1 MKKTYVVDTNVLVQ
15 SPYGLY
21 VFEENEVVIPLVVEE
36 LDGLKKAEGEKG
48 ANARQAIRLLD
59 SLRQRGNL
67 LEGVPIQ
74 NGGTVRVETNCV
86 DVTLPR
92 DLPENESDNRILMV
106 CKGLKEADP
115 CRDVIL
121 VTKDIVLRI
130 KAQLLSIRAE
140 DFEAEQVSRQEA
152 NYTGRGHAYLP
163 QNAVGDFKNGG
174 VPLSLLYHTDD
185 NGNPLPLSFTENEFF
200 LLTPDES
207 AGVTLLGRVEGQQMV
222 PLRYRKQRPYGVTPR
237 NVGQYFLQE
246 ALMESAEKAPL
257 VIVKGMAGTAKTF
270 YSIAVGLEKVF
281 NNPTGEY
288 RRIIVSRPNAQFDDD
303 IGFLP
308 GTEQEKISPLMRPVV
323 DALEQLLDSDEAGR
337 YEDESL
343 LTDKVQEIFDR
354 DIIETEALNFIRG
367 GSIVKTYLIIDEA
380 QNITPSQAKG
390 IITRAGKGTKIILLG
405 DPQQIDRPF
414 LDERTNGLSYAAKCM
429 RGSPLCWQITMGRDE
444 CERSSLAMDAI
455 QRL

>member
-174 VPLSLLYHTDD
+174 VPPSLLYHTDD

-303 IGFLP
+303 IGFPP

-367 GSIVKTYLIIDEA
+367 RSIVKTYLIIDEA

>member
-1 MKKTYVVDTNVLVQ
+1 
-15 SPYGLY
+15 
-21 VFEENEVVIPLVVEE
+21 
-36 LDGLKKAEGEKG
+36 
-48 ANARQAIRLLD
+48 
-59 SLRQRGNL
+59 
-67 LEGVPIQ
+67 
-74 NGGTVRVETNCV
+74 
-86 DVTLPR
+86 
-92 DLPENESDNRILMV
+92 MV

-367 GSIVKTYLIIDEA
+367 RSIVKTYLIIDEA

>member
-343 LTDKVQEIFDR
+343 LTDKVQEILDR

-367 GSIVKTYLIIDEA
+367 RSIVKTYLIIDEA

>member
-308 GTEQEKISPLMRPVV
+308 GTEQEKIPPSCGRWWMRWNSSWTPMKPDAMRMSPSSPTR
-323 DALEQLLDSDEAGR
+323 SR
-337 YEDESL
+337 KSS
-343 LTDKVQEIFDR
+343 T
-354 DIIETEALNFIRG
+354 
-367 GSIVKTYLIIDEA
+367 
-380 QNITPSQAKG
+380 G
-390 IITRAGKGTKIILLG
+390 I
-405 DPQQIDRPF
+405 
-414 LDERTNGLSYAAKCM
+414 
-429 RGSPLCWQITMGRDE
+429 
-444 CERSSLAMDAI
+444 SS
-455 QRL
+455 RRKR

>member
-308 GTEQEKISPLMRPVV
+308 GTEQEKIPPLMRPVV

-367 GSIVKTYLIIDEA
+367 RSIVKTYLIIDEA

>member
-1 MKKTYVVDTNVLVQ
+1 MNKTYVVDTNVLVQ

-21 VFEENEVVIPLVVEE
+21 AFEENEVVIPLVVVEE

-48 ANARQAIRLLD
+48 ANARKAIRLLD

-67 LEGVPIQ
+67 LSGVPIQ

-86 DVTLPR
+86 DVSLPR

-115 CRDVIL
+115 CRDIVL

-152 NYTGRGHAYLP
+152 NYTGRGHAYIP
-163 QNAVGDFKNGG
+163 QSAVGDFKGG
-174 VPLSLLYHTDD
+174 GIPLSLLYSTDE

-367 GSIVKTYLIIDEA
+367 RSIVKTYLIIDEA
-380 QNITPSQAKG
+380 QNITPHPGQGHHHPGREGHENHPFRGPPADRPPLPG
-390 IITRAGKGTKIILLG
+390 RT
-405 DPQQIDRPF
+405 DQRPF
-414 LDERTNGLSYAAKCM
+414 LRRQMHEGKP
-429 RGSPLCWQITMGRDE
+429 PLLADHHGKGR
-444 CERSSLAMDAI
+444 M
-455 QRL
+455 

>member
-1 MKKTYVVDTNVLVQ
+1 
-15 SPYGLY
+15 
-21 VFEENEVVIPLVVEE
+21 
-36 LDGLKKAEGEKG
+36 
-48 ANARQAIRLLD
+48 
-59 SLRQRGNL
+59 
-67 LEGVPIQ
+67 
-74 NGGTVRVETNCV
+74 
-86 DVTLPR
+86 
-92 DLPENESDNRILMV
+92 
-106 CKGLKEADP
+106 
-115 CRDVIL
+115 
-121 VTKDIVLRI
+121 
-130 KAQLLSIRAE
+130 
-140 DFEAEQVSRQEA
+140 
-152 NYTGRGHAYLP
+152 
-163 QNAVGDFKNGG
+163 
-174 VPLSLLYHTDD
+174 
-185 NGNPLPLSFTENEFF
+185 
-200 LLTPDES
+200 
-207 AGVTLLGRVEGQQMV
+207 
-222 PLRYRKQRPYGVTPR
+222 
-237 NVGQYFLQE
+237 
-246 ALMESAEKAPL
+246 MESAEKAPL

-367 GSIVKTYLIIDEA
+367 RSIVKTYLIIDEA

-444 CERSSLAMDAI
+444 CERSRLAMDAI